1 MAEYQQLPPDEKV
14 SYGERSTWIQPGI
27 FQLPED
33 NPRRIAYM
41 EQARERIGGT
51 APLQSGFNLH
61 ADQKLLNIP
70 HGADYFETQ
79 VSGLLGILGL
89 QQTKAY
95 RERQFNEEARMFG
108 IDEAFRRDQLRE
120 QQRQFGLTFPEQQR
134 QFGETLGQQQRQF
147 DIQAQLNAAQT
158 LSSLRAQ
165 GPSSEAELALFRQAL
180 GIPTGIPSE
189 VSFEDILGM
198 QQQPAG
204 IAPAGGF
211 AGTRVNLPLGGTLT
225 GSQFAR
231 AASSPSGAGRLVSF
245 AKAAGDPTLLE
256 RTASALLPTGFRG
269 VGTGL

>member
-1 MAEYQQLPPDEKV
+1 MPYHPPT
-14 SYGERSTWIQPGI
+14 STW
-27 FQLPED
+27 PEEAFRED
-33 NPRRIAYM
+33 ISEADLLAIIADM
-41 EQARERIGGT
+41 AAREGYLPATLESMIRSARAAYKPGGKRYIPPPP
-51 APLQSGFNLH
+51 PLVAEEPVPSATMSNLM
-61 ADQKLLNIP
+61 NIP
-70 HGADYFETQ
+70 YGADYYPSQ

-89 QQTKAY
+89 QQT
-95 RERQFNEEARMFG
+95 G
-108 IDEAFRRDQLRE
+108 
-120 QQRQFGLTFPEQQR
+120 RQFGLTFPEQQR
-134 QFGETLGQQQRQF
+134 QF
-147 DIQAQLNAAQT
+147 DIEAQLNAART
-158 LSSLRAQ
+158 LSGLRAQ

-180 GIPTGIPSE
+180 GIPTGIPGE

-198 QQQPAG
+198 QPQRAG

-256 RTASALLPTGFRG
+256 RTAGALLPTGFRG

>member
-1 MAEYQQLPPDEKV
+1 MANQWAPEAFLPDATLATIIDAIRGANLDPSTEAHAIRQAIENYKLPEEELPPPDEEPV
-14 SYGERSTWIQPGI
+14 PSAT
-27 FQLPED
+27 L
-33 NPRRIAYM
+33 A
-41 EQARERIGGT
+41 
-51 APLQSGFNLH
+51 NLM
-61 ADQKLLNIP
+61 NIP
-70 HGADYFETQ
+70 YGADYYPSQ

-89 QQTKAY
+89 QQA
-95 RERQFNEEARMFG
+95 G
-108 IDEAFRRDQLRE
+108 
-120 QQRQFGLTFPEQQR
+120 RQFGLTFPEQQR
-134 QFGETLGQQQRQF
+134 QFGLTLGQQQRQF
-147 DIQAQLNAAQT
+147 ETQAQLNAART

-180 GIPTGIPSE
+180 GIPTGIPGE

-198 QQQPAG
+198 QPQRAG

-231 AASSPSGAGRLVSF
+231 AARSPSGAGRLVSF

-256 RTASALLPTGFRG
+256 RTAGALLPTGFRG